1 MGPQNFTNNSSNKKD
16 FLILQVVVKTV
27 SLFIHFF
34 FQPLKLCH
42 EGTTNKIQVI
52 CKISCIYCKKLNF
65 SAVNTVQYQAQAF
78 S

>member
-27 SLFIHFF
+27 SLFILFF
-34 FQPLKLCH
+34 SATKALSLVV
-42 EGTTNKIQVI
+42 TNKIQVI